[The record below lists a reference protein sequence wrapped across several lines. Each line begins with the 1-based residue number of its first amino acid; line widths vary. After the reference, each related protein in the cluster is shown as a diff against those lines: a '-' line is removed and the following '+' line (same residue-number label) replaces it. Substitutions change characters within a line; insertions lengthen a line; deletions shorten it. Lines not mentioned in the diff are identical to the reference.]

1 MIFYVA
7 HRFRSVDRL
16 TAMLLPPDLRDWLP
30 DDHLAWL
37 VLEVVD
43 QLDLDDIRGDYRLG
57 GAGRQAFDPAL
68 LTAVL
73 LYAYC
78 VGLRSSRAIERACVT
93 DVALR
98 VIAAQQR
105 PDHCTIS
112 RFRARHSAQLAGLLG
127 QVLTLCGRAGM
138 GQVGIV
144 AVDGT
149 KIAANASRAA
159 TLPEGR
165 LRQLAEE
172 ALAEAAQADAD
183 EDERHGPDR
192 GDELPAALA
201 PGADRAER
209 IRRALA
215 DIDAERAAQ
224 AAPSVQSVQAGQ
236 RRLQRAMDRRAV
248 VRERVAQRGAR
259 WRERDRALRE
269 QRGTGMGGVRPVD
282 DPDQHVLVRRA
293 DDAVRAAEEHLEQ
306 VRAGRRVP
314 ERVRQRELRRN
325 LTDPDSRVMPTRGK
339 GFIQGYNAQIAVSDD
354 HLIVATDITQDTNDK
369 RAFIPMIDP
378 ARVGAD
384 ALTTGRRQGGHH
396 EPEREHT
403 IGVLVADAGYYS
415 SDNLTRPGP
424 DRLIAL
430 GRDPAHSRA
439 HADPPAQMA
448 ARLQPDHPD
457 RAIYNRRAATVEP
470 VIGQLKD
477 RLRLRR
483 FSRRGLQAVRDELAL
498 TATAFNILRLHATT

>member
-1 MIFYVA
+1 
-7 HRFRSVDRL
+7 
-16 TAMLLPPDLRDWLP
+16 MLLPPDLRDWLP

-43 QLDLDDIRGDYRLG
+43 QLDLADIQRQYRLG
-57 GAGRQAFDPAL
+57 RAGREAFDPAL

-98 VIAAQQR
+98 VVSAQQR
-105 PDHCTIS
+105 PDHTTIS
-112 RFRARHSAQLAGLLG
+112 RFRARNSTQLAGLLG
-127 QVLTLCGRAGM
+127 QVLMVCGRAGM

-159 TLPEGR
+159 TLPEQR
-165 LRQLAEE
+165 LRQLAEQ
-172 ALAEAAQADAD
+172 ALAEAAQVDAD
-183 EDERHGPDR
+183 EDEQHGPDR
-192 GDELPAALA
+192 GDELPASLA

-224 AAPSVQSVQAGQ
+224 SAPSVQAVEAGQ
-236 RRLQRAMDRRAV
+236 RRLQRAKERRAV

-259 WRERDRALRE
+259 WRERDRALRD
-269 QRGTGMGGVRPVD
+269 QRGTGMAGVRPVD

-293 DDAVRAAEEHLEQ
+293 DGAVRAAEEHLEQ

-314 ERVRQRELRRN
+314 KRIRQRELRRN
-325 LTDPDSRVMPTRGK
+325 LTDLDSRLMPTRGK
-339 GFIQGYNAQIAVSDD
+339 GFLQGYNAQIAVSDD
-354 HLIVATDITQDTNDK
+354 HLILATDITQDTNDK
-369 RAFIPMIDP
+369 RAFVPMIDP
-378 ARVGAD
+378 ARAGAQ
-384 ALTTGRRQGGHH
+384 ALAEGRRQGGQQ
-396 EPEREHT
+396 EPQREHAL
-403 IGVLVADAGYYS
+403 GVLVADAGYYS
-415 SDNLTRPGP
+415 ADNLTHPGP
-424 DRLIAL
+424 DRLIAI
-430 GRDPAHSRA
+430 GRDA
-439 HADPPAQMA
+439 ADTSKHPDAPPDLI

-457 RAIYNRRAATVEP
+457 RAIYSRRAATVEP
-470 VIGQLKD
+470 VIGQLKE
-477 RLRLRR
+477 RLALRR